1 MARAQRA
8 DDPGAF
14 LLRLSLLTNRP
25 FRHLSPCT
33 SGETN
38 TQKSSITMYQRF
50 PCFWSGL
57 PIFEVFKS
65 WLTLHTF
72 RLMQLPHL
80 FTSRMCGIFYV
91 VHLSL
96 YFWLHLLSFVFC
108 SSSSVLNFCFN
119 MNKQQKNKNEL
130 LFIVFKIPNGTCVT
144 EKLFTQMRSSYSSLG
159 TSPSKFRGRLF
170 LSFKGSKEERNGSI
184 SQRSRGR
191 PHRRSACL

>member
-1 MARAQRA
+1 MTESCFKPPDVGQFVIRRRQLTVGCSRSRQESNVAVEAFSSQLDRNVSPAQPALGSSLWETWHCQQCLRFRLSGLEACGPAHQETHVARAQRA

-33 SGETN
+33 SGETD

-65 WLTLHTF
+65 WLTLHTL

-80 FTSRMCGIFYV
+80 FT
-91 VHLSL
+91 
-96 YFWLHLLSFVFC
+96 
-108 SSSSVLNFCFN
+108 
-119 MNKQQKNKNEL
+119 
-130 LFIVFKIPNGTCVT
+130 
-144 EKLFTQMRSSYSSLG
+144 
-159 TSPSKFRGRLF
+159 PSKII
-170 LSFKGSKEERNGSI
+170 K
-184 SQRSRGR
+184 
-191 PHRRSACL
+191 